1 MTDANP
7 NQASPSPAGG
17 SDIDARIG
25 RFEALIAQDAD
36 NDMAHFSLAGAYKQ
50 AGRFAEAAASFQRCC
65 ELNPAM
71 SKAYQLG
78 GECHLAAGDEDK
90 AIMMLS
96 EGVKVAG
103 GRGDALPLKAMVEL
117 LTKLN
122 APIPETQAPKEALK
136 GDFVCKKTGRAG
148 TKLAHPPFRDGVGT
162 WLVANISKETFDE
175 WIGLGTKIINELR
188 LDLSRDE
195 DEAVYDFAMRRFL
208 GLTDEQITEMRGGA
222 PAPIKADYEQII
234 NDMLGRGGHLED
246 FKGELHTRVQ

>member
-1 MTDANP
+1 MDLET
-7 NQASPSPAGG
+7 
-17 SDIDARIG
+17 R
-25 RFEALIAQDAD
+25 IAQFENMCREDPD

-50 AGRFAEAAASFQRCC
+50 AGRFAEAALSFQKCC
-65 ELNPAM
+65 DLNPAI

-90 AIMMLS
+90 AVAMLS

-103 GRGDALPLKAMVEL
+103 GRGDALPLKAMTEL
-117 LTKLN
+117 LTSLG
-122 APIPETQAPKEALK
+122 AEVPETQAPKAALT
-136 GDFVCKKTGRAG
+136 GDFGCKKTGRPG
-148 TKLAHPPFRDGVGT
+148 TQITRPPFRDGVGT
-162 WLVANISKETFDE
+162 WLVANVSKETFDE

-208 GLTDEQITEMRGGA
+208 GLSDEQIEEMRGTA
-222 PAPIKADYEQII
+222 PAPVKPAHEQII

-246 FKGELHTRVQ
+246 FKGELHTKLG